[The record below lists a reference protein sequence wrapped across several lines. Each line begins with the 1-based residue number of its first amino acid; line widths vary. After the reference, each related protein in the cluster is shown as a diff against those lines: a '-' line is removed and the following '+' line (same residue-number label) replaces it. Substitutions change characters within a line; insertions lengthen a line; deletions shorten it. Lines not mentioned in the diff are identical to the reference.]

1 MRRFGWQVGG
11 LMTAVASVVALAVFV
26 FAGATPARVAL
37 SHGARP
43 TPRPT
48 PPADPRVAAVE
59 AAARAYVE
67 ALDNAM
73 RTGSPDELDSLSV
86 PGSQAEGNAGIAAH
100 VVRDTSRTFI
110 VTQVA
115 FTSVAVDIVA
125 SSDATAQIDYQ
136 LTGYDAAWPSLKA
149 LGGSR
154 TVERRKLLEFT
165 LLDGRWLVASAQ

>member
-1 MRRFGWQVGG
+1 
-11 LMTAVASVVALAVFV
+11 
-26 FAGATPARVAL
+26 
-37 SHGARP
+37 
-43 TPRPT
+43 
-48 PPADPRVAAVE
+48 VE

-154 TVERRKLLEFT
+154 TVARRKLLEFT